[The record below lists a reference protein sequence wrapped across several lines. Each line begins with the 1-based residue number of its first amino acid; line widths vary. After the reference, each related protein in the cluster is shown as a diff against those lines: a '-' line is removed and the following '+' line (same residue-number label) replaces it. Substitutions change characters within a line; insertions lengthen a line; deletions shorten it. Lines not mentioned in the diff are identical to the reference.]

1 MLIIDDMV
9 TEDEFPTKEID
20 RIVLVVLIIEELV
33 IVVE

>member
-1 MLIIDDMV
+1 MLIIDDMI